1 MKSRTILIFI
11 VSLIIGNNLIAQNSD
26 ECAQNLSI
34 FAENAKVKN
43 YVAAYEPWSLV
54 RKECPDLN
62 IAIYAY
68 GERILKERL
77 KKSQESEKIDR
88 QKDLLQLYDD
98 WANYFPTKKGRN
110 DIGNILSAKA
120 QTMIDFKIGSD
131 IEIYS
136 IFDDAFKKDLESFSN
151 PKRLYSYFKTFYEIY
166 KAGNGKISTEELFDK
181 YEEVSEKFET
191 EGVKI
196 SKNLDKILKKE
207 SGGEALT
214 TRDLKLRK
222 VYDSYSNAIA
232 VSLKSLDAI
241 MSKESSCDNLIV
253 LYERNFDQNKGN
265 LLWLKRASARMY
277 AKNCSGSELFVQLV
291 EAMYGIEPSADSA
304 YYLGSLNDKKG
315 KDEQA
320 VAYWQESLDL
330 ETDPYKKAKILY
342 KIALKFKEKG
352 SKTTAR
358 NYARKALS
366 FQPSLGKAY
375 LMIAN
380 LYANSANNCGKSQF
394 NKRAV
399 YWLAANTARKAA
411 NVDASIKKAALKTA
425 ASYSGRAPTKTDIF
439 TEGMEGKVIQFSC
452 WINDKVK
459 VPNL

>member
-1 MKSRTILIFI
+1 MKNRIYLKLLF
-11 VSLIIGNNLIAQNSD
+11 SLSIGTQVLAQNSG

-43 YVAAYEPWSLV
+43 YSAAYEPWILV
-54 RKECPDLN
+54 KNECPDLN

-68 GERILKERL
+68 GERILKNRL
-77 KKSQESEKIDR
+77 KNTPESEKIQR
-88 QKDLLQLYDD
+88 QTDLMNLYDD
-98 WANYFPTKKGRN
+98 WVKYFPLKKGKN
-110 DIGNILSAKA
+110 DVGNILSAKA
-120 QTMIDFKIGSD
+120 QSMIDFKIGSNT
-131 IEIYS
+131 EVYS
-136 IFDDAFKKDLESFSN
+136 IFDDAFKKDSESFSN

-166 KAGNGKISTEELFDK
+166 KSGNGEISTEELFEK
-181 YEEVSEKFET
+181 YEDVSEKFET

-196 SKNLDKILKKE
+196 SMNLDKILKKE
-207 SGGEALT
+207 ASGEPLT

-241 MSKESSCDNLIV
+241 MSKESSCDNLVV
-253 LYERNFDQNKGN
+253 LYKRNFNENKLN
-265 LLWLKRASARMY
+265 LVWLKRATARMY

-315 KDEQA
+315 NDELA
-320 VAYWQESLDL
+320 VVYWEESLEL

-352 SKTTAR
+352 RKTTAR

-380 LYANSANNCGKSQF
+380 LYASSANNCGDSQF
-394 NKRAV
+394 DKRAV
-399 YWLAANTARKAA
+399 YWLAANTAKKAA

-425 ASYSGRAPTKTDIF
+425 ASYNGRAPSKTDIF
-439 TEGMEGKVIQFSC
+439 TEGMEGQVIQFSC

-459 VPNL
+459 VPKL

>member
-1 MKSRTILIFI
+1 MKNRIYLILLPLLLG
-11 VSLIIGNNLIAQNSD
+11 VKMLAQNSD

-43 YVAAYEPWSLV
+43 YDAAYLPWSLV
-54 RKECPDLN
+54 RNECPDLN

-68 GERILKERL
+68 GERILKDRL
-77 KKSQESEKIDR
+77 KKSLESEKIKR
-88 QKDLLQLYDD
+88 QADLLQLYDD
-98 WANYFPTKKGRN
+98 WTKYFPTKKGRN

-131 IEIYS
+131 IEVYS
-136 IFDDAFKKDLESFSN
+136 IFDDAFKKGLESFSN

-166 KAGNGKISTEELFDK
+166 KSGNGKISTEELFNK
-181 YEEVSEKFET
+181 YEEVSEKFEI

-207 SGGEALT
+207 SGGEPLT

-232 VSLKSLDAI
+232 LSLKSLDAI
-241 MSKESSCDNLIV
+241 MSKESSCDNLIL
-253 LYERNFDQNKGN
+253 LYERNFDENKSN
-265 LLWLKRASARMY
+265 IVWLKRASARMY
-277 AKNCSGSELFVQLV
+277 AKNCSNSELFVQLV

-320 VAYWQESLDL
+320 VAYWEESLDL

-352 SKTTAR
+352 RKKTAR
-358 NYARKALS
+358 SYARKALS

-394 NKRAV
+394 EKRAV

-411 NVDASIKKAALKTA
+411 NVDASIKKSALKSVA
-425 ASYSGRAPTKTDIF
+425 AFNGRAPSKTDIF
-439 TEGMEGKVIQFSC
+439 TDGMEGKVIQFSC

-459 VPNL
+459 VPKL